1 MFLPIKD
8 FTQLDQA
15 DLNIRQ
21 AFRINRT
28 RKKYAVLNGD
38 NLHLV
43 DDLERLIFDTLRAE
57 DLYNV
62 EVYQLR

>member
-8 FTQLDQA
+8 FTQLEQA
-15 DLNIRQ
+15 DLNIKQ

-38 NLHLV
+38 NLHLINNL
-43 DDLERLIFDTLRAE
+43 DRFIFDTLDSK
-57 DLYNV
+57 DLYNI
-62 EVYQLR
+62 EVYQLK

>member
-21 AFRINRT
+21 ALRINRT
-28 RKKYAVLNGD
+28 RKKYAVINGEK
-38 NLHLV
+38 LHLINNL
-43 DDLERLIFDTLRAE
+43 DRFIFDTLASK
-57 DLYNV
+57 DLYNI
-62 EVYQLR
+62 EVYQLK

>member
-21 AFRINRT
+21 ALRINRT
-28 RKKYAVLNGD
+28 RKKYAVINGD
-38 NLHLV
+38 KLHLINNL
-43 DDLERLIFDTLRAE
+43 DRFIFDTLAAK
-57 DLYNV
+57 DLYNI
-62 EVYQLR
+62 EIYQLK

>member
-8 FTQLDQA
+8 ETELNKA
-15 DLNIRQ
+15 ELNIRQ
-21 AFRINRT
+21 ALRIAKSQKR
-28 RKKYAVLNGD
+28 YAVIQGD
-38 NLHLV
+38 KLHLV
-43 DDLERLIFDTLRAE
+43 NDLERLIFDTLSTQ

>member
-21 AFRINRT
+21 ALRINRT
-28 RKKYAVLNGD
+28 RKKYAVINGD
-38 NLHLV
+38 KLHLV
-43 DDLERLIFDTLRAE
+43 NNLDRFIFDTLAAK
-57 DLYNV
+57 DLYSI
-62 EVYQLR
+62 EIYQLK

>member
-15 DLNIRQ
+15 DLKIKQ

-38 NLHLV
+38 NLHLINNL
-43 DDLERLIFDTLRAE
+43 DRFIFDTLDSK
-57 DLYNV
+57 DLYNI
-62 EVYQLR
+62 EVYQLK

>member
-21 AFRINRT
+21 AFRINST

-38 NLHLV
+38 KLHLINNL
-43 DDLERLIFDTLRAE
+43 DRFIFDTLDSK
-57 DLYNV
+57 DLYNI